1 MAGDGQ
7 VTFQICVIK
16 FHKKI
21 SCKDM
26 EIKKKSCR
34 AGRIKKNIKQPK
46 NLATSPSKI

>member
-7 VTFQICVIK
+7 VTFQICVLK

-26 EIKKKSCR
+26 ESKKKNP
-34 AGRIKKNIKQPK
+34 AG
-46 NLATSPSKI
+46 LEE